1 MSYSSDVLNSLI
13 TSNGATMVGELPVLK
28 KEAKLSFRCRCGTAD
43 VKTFVR
49 AKISGLLCKKC
60 TSVQRTEKRNK
71 TNIDKYGNTCTLQ
84 APEIMAKAKESLIKR
99 FGCDNVFKHVDI
111 QQSIKKTNL
120 EKYGAENPFAST
132 ELKAKLRRTCK
143 EKYGTEFPMQCK
155 EVSDKKKATN
165 MIKYGVEVSSKADS
179 VKQKA
184 CETNLRMYG
193 KTHHIVP
200 VVMDKIK
207 AKNIIIYGVEYSF
220 QAEPVKEKIKETL
233 MKRYGVDH
241 SMKMDETKRK
251 TRETNQKN
259 YGCDHPLQ
267 NQDMK
272 DMIKATNIIRYGVE
286 YPNQSVEVQAKS
298 QKTGLKYKLYTA
310 PSGIQRNIQGFEHFA
325 LDILFNEMNL
335 EEDDVHTDRKAV
347 PRICYDNNTRYYFP
361 DIWIE
366 SLNKIIEVK
375 STWTYKLH
383 KESNIKKWVAT
394 VGEGHTMEFWI
405 FTNKGIRTV
414 VTDPHTQ

>member
-1 MSYSSDVLNSLI
+1 MSYSYDVLNSLI

-28 KEAKLSFRCRCGTAD
+28 KEGKLSFRCRCGTAD

-71 TNIDKYGNTCTLQ
+71 TNIDKYGNTCSLQ
-84 APEIMAKAKESLIKR
+84 APKIMAKAKESLIKR

-111 QQSIKKTNL
+111 RQSIKKTNL
-120 EKYGAENPFAST
+120 EKYGAENPFASI

-155 EVSDKKKATN
+155 EVSDKKEATN

-179 VKQKA
+179 VKQTA
-184 CETNLRMYG
+184 CETNLRVYG
-193 KTHHIVP
+193 QTHHIVP

-207 AKNIIIYGVEYSF
+207 AKNIITYGVEYSF

-241 SMKMDETKRK
+241 SMKMEETKRK

-259 YGCDHPLQ
+259 YRCDHPLQ

-310 PSGIQRNIQGFEHFA
+310 PSGIQRNIKGFEHFA

-335 EEDDVHTDRKAV
+335 EEDDVHTDRKTV

-383 KESNIKKWVAT
+383 KESNLKKWVAT
-394 VGEGHTMEFWI
+394 VGEGYTMEFWI